1 MTKMIVNPI
10 MAMHMADALLSVRT
24 ALIMLAV
31 SAGLLL
37 FASRK
42 TSQNFDNFNVPL
54 AGVMGAFVFAAQMI
68 NFAIPMTGSS
78 GHIAG
83 GILLA
88 AMLGAY
94 PAFVVLSCV
103 LIVQAFFFADGGVLA
118 LGCNIFNMAFLSC
131 LVAYPLVFLPIAR
144 RFESRAGLTVA
155 AVAACVVSLQLGAF
169 AVVLET
175 LCSDITEL
183 PFATFAAFMLPI
195 HLPIGL
201 VEGVATAAVLALLKD
216 ARPSLFAGG
225 AKTDFIPARKVSF
238 GFFLIAA
245 LLAGAGFSQIASEKP
260 DGLEWSIAE
269 TSDSEIRT
277 DSPAHSL
284 GKGVAEKTAI
294 LPDYS
299 FADGESAAGTSV
311 AGVVGGGLT
320 ALALLAFS
328 RIIKTARRNERAG

>member
-1 MTKMIVNPI
+1 MIVNPI

-42 TSQNFDNFNVPL
+42 TSGNFDNFNVPL

-183 PFATFAAFMLPI
+183 PFATFTAFMLPI

>member
-1 MTKMIVNPI
+1 

-42 TSQNFDNFNVPL
+42 TSENFDNFNVPL

-88 AMLGAY
+88 AILGAY

-118 LGCNIFNMAFLSC
+118 LGCNIFNMAFFSC

-144 RFESRAGLTVA
+144 RFKSRTGLTVA

-183 PFATFAAFMLPI
+183 PFGTFAAFMLPI

-201 VEGVATAAVLALLKD
+201 VEGLATAAVLSLLKD
-216 ARPSLFAGG
+216 ARPSLFADGSKAG
-225 AKTDFIPARKVSF
+225 FVPARKVSF

-245 LLAGAGFSQIASEKP
+245 LLAGTGFSQLASEKP

-269 TSDSEIRT
+269 TSNAEIRT
-277 DSPAHSL
+277 DSPAHSF
-284 GKGVAEKTAI
+284 GKDLAEKTAI

-299 FADGESAAGTSV
+299 FSDGESAAGTSV
-311 AGVVGGGLT
+311 SGLVGGGLT

-328 RIIKTARRNERAG
+328 RIVKTARGSERAG

>member
-1 MTKMIVNPI
+1 
-10 MAMHMADALLSVRT
+10 MHMADALLSART
-24 ALIMLAV
+24 AFLMLFV
-31 SAGLLL
+31 SGGLLL

-260 DGLEWSIAE
+260 DGLEWSITE